1 MAIYGLANYK
11 FLYPWV
17 EAHIDHRDERDRAS
31 DREDEMER
39 KQVAE
44 KAVDQGGERG
54 SADRC
59 RADKAEDRASVL
71 LGESEHHRGV
81 EHGVARA
88 IEKAREKGKYTGQNK
103 II

>member
-11 FLYPWV
+11 FLYPRM
-17 EAHIDHRDERDRAS
+17 EAHIDHRDKRDRAS
-31 DREDEMER
+31 DRKDEIER
-39 KQVAE
+39 KDVAE
-44 KAVDQGGERG
+44 KTVDQGGER
-54 SADRC
+54 SAADRC

-88 IEKAREKGKYTGQNK
+88 IEKSREEGENAGQNK